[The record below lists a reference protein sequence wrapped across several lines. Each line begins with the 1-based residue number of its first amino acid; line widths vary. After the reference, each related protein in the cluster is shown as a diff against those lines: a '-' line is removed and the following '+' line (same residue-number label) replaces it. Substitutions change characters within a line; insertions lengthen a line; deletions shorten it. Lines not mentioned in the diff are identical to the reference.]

1 VTTPRRLLLVN
12 GPNLNLLGIREPD
25 VYGHDTLAD
34 VERIVQDAA
43 AVRGFDVEA
52 IQSNHEGVLI
62 DAIHEART
70 TCAGIVINPGGLTH
84 TSVVLRDALSGVSLP
99 VAEVH
104 ISNVYERE
112 SFRHH
117 SYVADVAVVHVI
129 GEGVAGYARATAL
142 LIDVIVGAAEG

>member
-1 VTTPRRLLLVN
+1 MTTPRRLLLVN

-43 AVRGFDVEA
+43 AARGFDVEA
-52 IQSNHEGVLI
+52 VQSNHEGGLI